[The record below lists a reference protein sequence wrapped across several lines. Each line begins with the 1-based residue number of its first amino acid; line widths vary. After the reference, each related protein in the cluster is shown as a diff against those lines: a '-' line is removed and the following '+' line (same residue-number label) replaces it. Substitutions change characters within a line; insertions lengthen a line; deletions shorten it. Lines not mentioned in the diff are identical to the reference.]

1 MEKDIFRFGATAETI
16 KSTTDL
22 FYLKSYAYFDGQSD
36 IVYEAEKIF
45 NETNDL
51 YAVDKFFTKKRN
63 EILAEKYR
71 KQANLSKR
79 FKTRTFENFICD
91 SQMQKNAYKK
101 AFEYAKNIE
110 SHIETGTNI
119 IFIGQG
125 SVGTGKTHLACA
137 IANYVLDNGI
147 PVKVLN
153 VISLVNELKE
163 FTPAIKKEL
172 QSVKVL
178 LIDDLGKENGT
189 SWLCSEIYG
198 IINAR
203 YENELPTIITT
214 EGTLNNLED
223 NYKVDINGKIVN
235 KGCSM
240 VSRLTESCFLVAM
253 SGEDFRAKKGEICNK
268 QN

>member
-1 MEKDIFRFGATAETI
+1 MTKDIFRFGANAETI

-22 FYLKSYAYFDGQSD
+22 FYLKSYEYFSGQLN
-36 IVYEAEKIF
+36 IIYEAGKIF
-45 NETNDL
+45 DETNDV
-51 YAVDKFFTKKRN
+51 YAVDTFLTKKKN
-63 EILAEKYR
+63 AMLAEKYR

-79 FKTRTFENFICD
+79 FKTRTFENFVQTTDI
-91 SQMQKNAYKK
+91 QKRAYKK
-101 AFEYAKNIE
+101 AIEYAQNIE

-125 SVGTGKTHLACA
+125 CVGTGKTHLACA
-137 IANYVLDNGI
+137 IANYVLDCGI
-147 PVKVLN
+147 PVIVLN
-153 VISLVNELKE
+153 VISLVNGLKE
-163 FTPAIKKEL
+163 FTPTFKKEL

-198 IINAR
+198 IVNAR

-214 EGTLNNLED
+214 EGNLNDLED
-223 NYKVDINGKIVN
+223 NYKVDVNGKVVN

-240 VSRLTESCFLVAM
+240 VSRLSESCVGVLM
-253 SGEDFRAKKGEICNK
+253 SGEDFRAKKGEICKHN
-268 QN
+268 